1 MTTKLIKRLSSIA
14 FFAFCVSLSSGVLAE
29 KQRGERRKGPPPEA
43 IEACESLQEGDSVS
57 FETRRGDSIDA
68 QCMFVDDILVAVP
81 KDRKVR
87 EQTQ

>member
-29 KQRGERRKGPPPEA
+29 KQRSERRKGPPPEA

-57 FETRRGDSIDA
+57 FETRHGDTIDA
-68 QCMFVDDILVAVP
+68 QCLIVDDVLVAVP
-81 KDRKVR
+81 KDRKPR
-87 EQTQ
+87 EQT